1 MMRSLTF
8 KTLLTVLLLIMVGMA
23 AIIGTVSIRGQQS
36 FESGVDE
43 LAEISVEQANTA
55 NRMESN
61 LLEMRLRMARYEEF
75 SRRGD
80 DEMAATAIALT
91 QDSLERTQHRF
102 EEFRSVDI
110 ATSQRRYPYF
120 KAVVEAYEKMV
131 TPALVEAI
139 ESGDIAAIEQQRQRL
154 DTLGSAFA
162 ESVRAF
168 AGYAEERAGE
178 MKTEANNS
186 VQRTIMVT
194 GGFLLLAALLTIL
207 AYVGIQKLLVVP
219 LRRAGKIC
227 TQIAEGNL
235 TNQIEVKGRN
245 EVSTLNQSLNDMQ
258 TRLIEII
265 GMLRQSGDQVAHSS
279 REIAAGSEDLAS
291 RTEQQ
296 ASALQETATSMEQMN
311 STVRQTSESATTANQ
326 LGEETVDKARESREA
341 VLRTS
346 QLMEAM
352 EKSSR
357 RVQDIIETIENIAFQ
372 TNILALNASVEAARA
387 GEHGRGFAVVAEEV
401 RKLAANSAESSK
413 EIRTI
418 IEEITQHIA
427 DGAEQSGQ
435 TREDMEATMQAIQKV
450 TDMMQEI
457 QSAVHEQE
465 SGISQVST
473 AVNQMDSATQQNVSL
488 VEETSTASAS
498 LEDEASRLADLV
510 ATFKLREDA
519 AAPATA
525 LPASRQSRARNHAAQ
540 APVDHR
546 GEEESHRSRADT
558 AHARSGS
565 SQQSSSG
572 EHGANSG
579 QAFRKEG
586 APRQEVEEWESF

>member
-1 MMRSLTF
+1 MRGLAL
-8 KTLLTVLLLIMVGMA
+8 KTLLTMLLLIMVGMA
-23 AIIGTVSIRGQQS
+23 AVIGTISIRGQLS
-36 FESGVDE
+36 LESNVDE
-43 LAEISVEQANTA
+43 LAKISVDQANTA

-61 LLEMRLRMARYEEF
+61 LLEMRLRMARYENF
-75 SRRGD
+75 SQRGD
-80 DEMAATAIALT
+80 DEMAATALDQT
-91 QDSLERTQHRF
+91 QQSLERTRERF
-102 EEFRSVDI
+102 EGFREADI
-110 ATSQRRYPYF
+110 TTAQRRYPYF
-120 KAVVEAYEKMV
+120 KAVVEGFEKMV
-131 TPALVEAI
+131 TPALIKAV
-139 ESGDIAAIEQQRQRL
+139 ESGDVAAIAQQRQRL
-154 DTLGSAFA
+154 NTLGPDFSNR
-162 ESVRAF
+162 VRAF
-168 AGYAEERAGE
+168 AGYAEARAGE
-178 MKTEANNS
+178 MKAEANSS

-194 GGFLLLAALLTIL
+194 AVLLLVAALLTLL
-207 AYVGIQKLLVVP
+207 AYVGIQKLLVIP

-245 EVSTLNQSLNDMQ
+245 EISGLNQALQHMQ
-258 TRLIEII
+258 VRLVEII
-265 GMLRQSGDQVAHSS
+265 GLLRQSGDQVAHSS

-291 RTEQQ
+291 RTEEQ

-311 STVRQTSESATTANQ
+311 STVRQTSESATKVNQ
-326 LGEETVDKARESREA
+326 LSEETVDKARESREA

-346 QLMEAM
+346 QLMETM
-352 EKSSR
+352 EESSR
-357 RVQDIIETIENIAFQ
+357 RVQEIIETIENIAFQ

-427 DGAEQSGQ
+427 DGAEQSGR
-435 TREDMEATMQAIQKV
+435 TREDMEATMQAIQQV
-450 TDMMQEI
+450 TAMMQEI

-510 ATFKLREDA
+510 ASFQLREDA
-519 AAPATA
+519 VAPSTA
-525 LPASRQSRARNHAAQ
+525 LPASRKSLARDRDAQ
-540 APVDHR
+540 TPLDHGDQEPR
-546 GEEESHRSRADT
+546 K
-558 AHARSGS
+558 
-565 SQQSSSG
+565 
-572 EHGANSG
+572 AN
-579 QAFRKEG
+579 E
-586 APRQEVEEWESF
+586 PRQEVEEWESC